1 MSDGGR
7 EDGHRR
13 MNNLDCYLPGLTMSD
28 QHALRQRCEMVTK
41 TYIKSRNVW
50 KVKFELPK
58 AEWPVGV
65 NVRSVHVTG
74 DFNRWDK
81 SEYTLKLRKGVY
93 SLIMELQAGEY
104 QYRYVINGT
113 DWYNDW
119 HADGYV
125 PNNSGSD
132 NCVLQLQES

>member
-1 MSDGGR
+1 
-7 EDGHRR
+7 
-13 MNNLDCYLPGLTMSD
+13 
-28 QHALRQRCEMVTK
+28 MVTK

-125 PNNSGSD
+125 PNNGGSD